1 VVLEIDVQGAEQVKA
16 VHPDALT
23 ILLLPPSRQVQ
34 AERLRRR
41 GDPARRVQERL
52 ALSEIEE
59 DRGRLLADAVIVNDD
74 LDRAVEEVAG
84 ILARHRRS
92 LPGEPA

>member
-1 VVLEIDVQGAEQVKA
+1 
-16 VHPDALT
+16 
-23 ILLLPPSRQVQ
+23 
-34 AERLRRR
+34 
-41 GDPARRVQERL
+41 VQERL